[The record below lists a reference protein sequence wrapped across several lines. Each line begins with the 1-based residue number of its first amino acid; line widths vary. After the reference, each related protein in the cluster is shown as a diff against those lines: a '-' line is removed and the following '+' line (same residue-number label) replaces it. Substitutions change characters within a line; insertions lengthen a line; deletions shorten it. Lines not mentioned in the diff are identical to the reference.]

1 MIRQWC
7 PLPIEESIPFFE
19 IVTSSDLVR
28 RGVTNNFRPSP
39 RTSRSIQVDCTP
51 GKLNLVNFSS
61 FFMEHFALMERMF
74 GHYLFSWAQWADI
87 YEYARR

>member
-1 MIRQWC
+1 M
-7 PLPIEESIPFFE
+7 PIEESIPFFE

-39 RTSRSIQVDCTP
+39 RISRSMQVDLEIRIYLTLAP
-51 GKLNLVNFSS
+51 LHGT
-61 FFMEHFALMERMF
+61 FALMDRMF

-87 YEYARR
+87 YEYERR